1 MAVKSLHKG
10 SLTSLGALTVS
21 YLLVIFLLVAPIF
34 TQSNVVLT
42 ATGSPGGRVTALS
55 CAGFYHAVR
64 PGETIYSIAARYGTS
79 AYRIAVCNGLR
90 SYRVYV
96 GQVLRVPVR

>member
-1 MAVKSLHKG
+1 MATKLSHNGIVTLVA
-10 SLTSLGALTVS
+10 ALAVRVLLAVV
-21 YLLVIFLLVAPIF
+21 LLVTPAF
-34 TQSNVVLT
+34 TQSEIVLT
-42 ATGSPGGRVTALS
+42 ANGLPRMRVASLS
-55 CAGFYHAVR
+55 CAGFYHTVR

-79 AYRIAVCNGLR
+79 AYRIGICNGLR